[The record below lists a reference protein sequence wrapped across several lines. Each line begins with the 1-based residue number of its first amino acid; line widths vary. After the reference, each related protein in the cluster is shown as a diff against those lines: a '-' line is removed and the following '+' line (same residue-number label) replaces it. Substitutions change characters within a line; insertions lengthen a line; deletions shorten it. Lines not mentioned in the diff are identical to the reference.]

1 MNAGVNASEAVA
13 SGGFS
18 QWFIIIL
25 VIINIG
31 ISYYQF
37 KQTSKIRER
46 EIEDHNIRHREML
59 KEQRE
64 QFDKQLQQMKEQHAK
79 ELEVNVVV
87 ESQKDRIEDI
97 RQLTNDYL
105 LRISELKKAVYNNL
119 LHRIRDEE
127 DFKRNL
133 QSINES
139 YFELT
144 YLVLEAKNLLEFRLS
159 EIEKT
164 DYLIQDT
171 NNLYNKTKM
180 TPIEILNCDTFK
192 TPDGGEFPLEYKGDF
207 TRKKYNN
214 EQNTARQQ
222 LFDETSDY
230 LKSQWSSL
238 YNKINSPEV

>member
-1 MNAGVNASEAVA
+1 M
-13 SGGFS
+13 
-18 QWFIIIL
+18 
-25 VIINIG
+25 
-31 ISYYQF
+31 
-37 KQTSKIRER
+37 
-46 EIEDHNIRHREML
+46 
-59 KEQRE
+59 
-64 QFDKQLQQMKEQHAK
+64 
-79 ELEVNVVV
+79 
-87 ESQKDRIEDI
+87 
-97 RQLTNDYL
+97 TNDYL

-180 TPIEILNCDTFK
+180 TPIEIL
-192 TPDGGEFPLEYKGDF
+192 
-207 TRKKYNN
+207 
-214 EQNTARQQ
+214 
-222 LFDETSDY
+222 
-230 LKSQWSSL
+230 
-238 YNKINSPEV
+238 I